1 MSKLTPLKAIRKKC
15 LDCCC
20 QQTLRPESAHAPNAP
35 YLPTGWEKDQKV
47 KKISRTAVKMKK
59 YARSYGF
66 ICIDSN

>member
-1 MSKLTPLKAIRKKC
+1 MTVAVSRPLRS
-15 LDCCC
+15 
-20 QQTLRPESAHAPNAP
+20 ESAHTPNAS

-47 KKISRTAVKMKK
+47 KKISRTAVKTKK